1 MDTSIQVAKD
11 DMYCTLTSDKM
22 KDCEPFEQMQFEMQ
36 KIDFLGGQSLVATID
51 DNPNRMTKHQE
62 LLDLMVKML
71 LNGNSSSHA
80 DVPKGQL
87 TITRSDLREQA
98 LELFDGLGS
107 TKAKN
112 FSKTIKWGKKK
123 HGESEED

>member
-1 MDTSIQVAKD
+1 
-11 DMYCTLTSDKM
+11 
-22 KDCEPFEQMQFEMQ
+22 MQ

-51 DNPNRMTKHQE
+51 ENPSRMNKHHE
-62 LLDLMVKML
+62 LLDLMAKML
-71 LNGNSSSHA
+71 LHGDSSKHP

-112 FSKTIKWGKKK
+112 FSKVLEKLKMKR
-123 HGESEED
+123 

>member
-1 MDTSIQVAKD
+1 
-11 DMYCTLTSDKM
+11 
-22 KDCEPFEQMQFEMQ
+22 
-36 KIDFLGGQSLVATID
+36 
-51 DNPNRMTKHQE
+51 
-62 LLDLMVKML
+62 ML
-71 LNGNSSSHA
+71 LNGHGSSHP

-112 FSKTIKWGKKK
+112 FSKVLEKLIADNKVLFAGSAKGKQYLWLPRQ
-123 HGESEED
+123 EEQNTNQF